1 MLKKMLAFLF
11 AFAVAGTCHSYAEDW
26 QYLGEFTLPL
36 DYNYARDPLILNHLG
51 IMKSSYGSYRYFKVY
66 YCHSHAGDQGQS
78 NEYVTWGSFEIK
90 GKVVPLDSKTFKT
103 EERTGLYN
111 SYVISD
117 VVIRNKGV
125 FSVIPQSLAAY
136 DSSNGAVLFQE
147 SGELPLE
154 SLYSGSAAEYM
165 INLSGPHPTYEGAVM
180 GIRSKY

>member
-11 AFAVAGTCHSYAEDW
+11 AFAVAGACHSYAEDW

-103 EERTGLYN
+103 EGRTGLYN